1 MNLPQYLNLIDSRT
15 SNMKR
20 DELAASIHQIA
31 RVLPEE
37 RRDWL
42 LSVIGNGSEEI
53 VEIESAASDDL
64 YEKLRQIVSGEIR
77 LDSDFNEEWDD
88 WYNSDVPEFLF
99 EDNDRLLP
107 VIQSACLE
115 LHRLVDC
122 AAYED
127 ASRLGKLLLE
137 LEVQV
142 DGEYSDYDNG
152 TP

>member
-15 SNMKR
+15 ANMSR

-42 LSVIGNGSEEI
+42 LSVIGSGSEET
-53 VEIESAASDDL
+53 VETESEASDNL
-64 YEKLRQIVSGEIR
+64 YEQLDRIMSGEIR

-99 EDNDRLLP
+99 EDNDRILP
-107 VIQSACLE
+107 VIQSACSE
-115 LHRLVDC
+115 LHRLV
-122 AAYED
+122 
-127 ASRLGKLLLE
+127 
-137 LEVQV
+137 V
-142 DGEYSDYDNG
+142 
-152 TP
+152 